1 MWARTYLLLLVV
13 RFYFAISPSY
23 IHPDEN
29 FQGPEVI
36 AGKRLQIPQREVPS
50 ISLTRWPATEHST
63 SLADIHA

>member
-1 MWARTYLLLLVV
+1 MWTRTYLLLLVV

-36 AGKRLQIPQREVPS
+36 AGEL
-50 ISLTRWPATEHST
+50 ATFFFNT
-63 SLADIHA
+63 LKVLYP